1 METELLE
8 RTIQDL
14 SAVQGLAGTGSE
26 DMSAG
31 GAREGGGGGAQDGCS
46 SEDAISFFFENRGLA
61 ATLLHIAGL
70 LGFAFGQRR
79 SVLCCA
85 ASGCPQLFC
94 FHVSAPPVVTLA
106 FQTLLDAYSQ
116 EHRQRQNKR
125 QREQRDSP
133 CKCTHVRHLEPP
145 QVTCVVANACVG
157 VHGRG
162 NLSPARPP
170 VLFSALVQ
178 VSSMCVCV

>member
-1 METELLE
+1 
-8 RTIQDL
+8 
-14 SAVQGLAGTGSE
+14 
-26 DMSAG
+26 MSTG

-106 FQTLLDAYSQ
+106 FQTPGG
-116 EHRQRQNKR
+116 R
-125 QREQRDSP
+125 
-133 CKCTHVRHLEPP
+133 
-145 QVTCVVANACVG
+145 VAPRCQT
-157 VHGRG
+157 RG
-162 NLSPARPP
+162 NGTVAEGSFLAGGRDNLVRDFNWVGFRPLLQIVGPACAHTRTSRRMKVRVHAHTP
-170 VLFSALVQ
+170 SHCR
-178 VSSMCVCV
+178 MNVC